1 MRVSLIMFLSSFADT
16 GLLGR
21 GCVIR
26 HQPKNFSVTH
36 LSKILSV
43 GVSSV
48 STVTHLFIYYVLN
61 KQQRSMIYQT
71 AMNHQ
76 PLATHQC
83 KVWSCNGILN
93 TSQQ

>member
-36 LSKILSV
+36 LSKV
-43 GVSSV
+43 YER
-48 STVTHLFIYYVLN
+48 F
-61 KQQRSMIYQT
+61 
-71 AMNHQ
+71 
-76 PLATHQC
+76 
-83 KVWSCNGILN
+83 
-93 TSQQ
+93 